1 MVRLLKKLKKYYMNN
16 KFETDFEY
24 YTNLIK
30 SENNFA
36 YARYADGE
44 VGLMKGNQI
53 GQNSQA
59 YQVDRW
65 TSPNGIN
72 MVGERLLES
81 LQHTEDNYHYAIS
94 AHSDSIDD
102 YTFLSERIQNP
113 NKTFANLWINSNYQK
128 MYEFYKT
135 LDKSVYIIC
144 NHRAKKENFP
154 FKVNEIFPFPDDC
167 IKYWLEYGDDYIVQ
181 LIEYVS
187 QLQNETIFVSAGP
200 VSEILI
206 HYMFNANPNNQ
217 YIDVGSSI
225 DEFTHGYKT
234 RPYMNPTSQY
244 ANETSYFYE

>member
-1 MVRLLKKLKKYYMNN
+1 MNN

-30 SENNFA
+30 SDTNFA

-44 VGLMKGNQI
+44 VALMKGSQI

-59 YQVDRW
+59 YQIDKW
-65 TSPNGIN
+65 SSPIGLSI
-72 MVGERLLES
+72 VGERLLES

-113 NKTFANLWINSNYQK
+113 NITFANLWINSNYQK
-128 MYEFYKT
+128 MYNFYNT
-135 LDKSVYIIC
+135 LDKSVYVIC
-144 NHRAKKENFP
+144 NHKAKKENFP
-154 FKVNEIFPFPDDC
+154 FKVN
-167 IKYWLEYGDDYIVQ
+167 
-181 LIEYVS
+181 VS
-187 QLQNETIFVSAGP
+187 QIQNQTILVSAGP
-200 VSEILI
+200 ISEILI
-206 HYMFNANPNNQ
+206 HYMFSANPNNQ

-234 RPYMNPTSQY
+234 RPYMNPSSRLASILDQINQIT
-244 ANETSYFYE
+244 NLLNLVHLM

>member
-1 MVRLLKKLKKYYMNN
+1 MQKNFREHFI
-16 KFETDFEY
+16 KFTEMIRNDIHFG
-24 YTNLIK
+24 
-30 SENNFA
+30 F
-36 YARYADGE
+36 ARYSDGE
-44 VGLMKGNQI
+44 VALMKGSQI

-59 YQVDRW
+59 YQIDKW
-65 TSPNGIN
+65 SSPIGLSI
-72 MVGERLLES
+72 VGERLLES

-113 NKTFANLWINSNYQK
+113 NITFANLWINSNYQK
-128 MYEFYKT
+128 MYNFYNT
-135 LDKSVYIIC
+135 LDKSVYVIC
-144 NHRAKKENFP
+144 NHKAKKENFP

-167 IKYWLEYGDDYIVQ
+167 VKYWIEYGDDYIVQ

-187 QLQNETIFVSAGP
+187 QIQNQTILVSAGP
-200 VSEILI
+200 ISEILI
-206 HYMFNANPNNQ
+206 HYMFSANPNNQ

-234 RPYMNPTSQY
+234 RPYMNPSSQY